1 MLTNEEME
9 ANALAL
15 RKRVLDMPVHKL
27 ITLVNNESMC
37 NQEGFPHVRAVT
49 KEFYDELS
57 KKNVPADSTVSVE
70 DALNGTLQLDDVQPA
85 MPALQVSLPV
95 ERGFPRSV
103 LNDAAE
109 ARTRMPYCPLK
120 GIVSFAALPHMAG
133 ELVVERHGIQ
143 APPPEFELQIY
154 ELVQAELAKHFD
166 LSASVKW
173 QRHNGG
179 NAPPNYFEDLKAAFH
194 FASNSLKEHSTG
206 EIDTPK
212 NFANCVWFLF
222 HVITLLGKKQKES
235 PPDGWNCVM
244 RATRAVVAM
253 GVKRLVRLAKDNSK
267 LTLHPPDPKPP
278 LEKIHVVVH
287 VGDATKKGEPTN
299 KDCIDSQKR
308 ECGLHEY
315 WHANVT
321 DGDAASN
328 LVVLFYGPNGLSKSN
343 VAEALSQEAEFT
355 FAANHPMCALG
366 EDDVTLVYRD
376 AIVAAPPAASSRKQ
390 PVKNARAAPVKRG
403 HVVVDDS
410 SSKKRKK
417 KPKYGSDSE

>member
-95 ERGFPRSV
+95 ERGFPKSV

-143 APPPEFELQIY
+143 APPPEFELQISA
-154 ELVQAELAKHFD
+154 LVQAELAKHFD
-166 LSASVKW
+166 LSAAVKW
-173 QRHNGG
+173 QR
-179 NAPPNYFEDLKAAFH
+179 
-194 FASNSLKEHSTG
+194 STLPQ
-206 EIDTPK
+206 T
-212 NFANCVWFLF
+212 
-222 HVITLLGKKQKES
+222 
-235 PPDGWNCVM
+235 
-244 RATRAVVAM
+244 
-253 GVKRLVRLAKDNSK
+253 
-267 LTLHPPDPKPP
+267 
-278 LEKIHVVVH
+278 
-287 VGDATKKGEPTN
+287 
-299 KDCIDSQKR
+299 
-308 ECGLHEY
+308 
-315 WHANVT
+315 
-321 DGDAASN
+321 
-328 LVVLFYGPNGLSKSN
+328 LSKSI
-343 VAEALSQEAEFT
+343 APERSTRQR
-355 FAANHPMCALG
+355 
-366 EDDVTLVYRD
+366 TLRT
-376 AIVAAPPAASSRKQ
+376 ACGSSSTSSRCL
-390 PVKNARAAPVKRG
+390 AR
-403 HVVVDDS
+403 
-410 SSKKRKK
+410 SKKRALLTA
-417 KPKYGSDSE
+417 GIV